1 MDSFKN
7 LIELEPKFEENV
19 TSWTTLALL
28 LALGAVASVIS
39 VVFRRK

>member
-1 MDSFKN
+1 MDSFTN
-7 LIELEPKFEENV
+7 LFELEPKFKENV

-28 LALGAVASVIS
+28 LACGAVASVLS